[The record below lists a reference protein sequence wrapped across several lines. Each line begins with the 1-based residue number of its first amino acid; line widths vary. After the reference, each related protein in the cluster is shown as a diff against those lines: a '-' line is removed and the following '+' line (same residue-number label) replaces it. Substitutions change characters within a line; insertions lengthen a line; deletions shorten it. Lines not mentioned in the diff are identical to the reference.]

1 MHRLILKK
9 YHFIDNYNLKKFN
22 NLGRDT
28 CLIWRSKHAQKNIDL
43 IVKTA
48 LLCKRK
54 KIKFYLANNFKLA
67 IKLKLDGVYISA
79 FNKNFRGNCYLLKKQ
94 FNIIGSAH
102 NQQELSIK
110 KKQNVKEI
118 FLSPIFKTKAGKHLG
133 IYSLKNLFNN
143 FSGKKIA
150 LGGINKKN
158 IKLLRL
164 VGFDGFAGIKY
175 FE

>member
-1 MHRLILKK
+1 M
-9 YHFIDNYNLKKFN
+9 
-22 NLGRDT
+22 
-28 CLIWRSKHAQKNIDL
+28 
-43 IVKTA
+43 
-48 LLCKRK
+48 
-54 KIKFYLANNFKLA
+54 ANNFKLA

-79 FNKNFRGNCYLLKKQ
+79 FNNNFRGNCYLLKKK
-94 FNIIGSAH
+94 FEVIGSAH
-102 NQQELSIK
+102 NHLELSIK

-118 FLSPIFKTKAGKHLG
+118 FFSPIFKKKGGRHLS

-143 FSGKKIA
+143 FRGNKIA

-164 VGFDGFAGIKY
+164 FGFDGFAGIKY